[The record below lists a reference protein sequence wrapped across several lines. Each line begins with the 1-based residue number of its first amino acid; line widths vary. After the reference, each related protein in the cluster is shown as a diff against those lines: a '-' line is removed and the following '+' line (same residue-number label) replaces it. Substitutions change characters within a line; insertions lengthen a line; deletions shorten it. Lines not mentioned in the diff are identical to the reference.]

1 MARISTYNRDLE
13 VSDYDAWIGTDSPT
27 RATKQFTAKAVAEYL
42 NIKGKISISAQMVFY
57 YWTANSA
64 NTLTPGA
71 GDFYGPSIGTPMA
84 SITTMQLYKSD
95 KSGQDVVAF
104 MEYIVG
110 NNILI
115 SKQND
120 ISVFGH
126 FKIDSYTINNPDDDF
141 YTLNLTN
148 LAGNGNL
155 TELLHYDFALF
166 TLPTQ
171 GGTPTFI
178 FNQAVAATTWNVN
191 HNLAKF
197 PSVTVIDTANTVVN
211 GEYEYIDNNNI
222 TLKFSAAFAGKA
234 YLN

>member
-84 SITTMQLYKSD
+84 SITTMQVYKSD

-155 TELLHYDFALF
+155 TELLYYDFAVFALPSKAVHDF
-166 TLPTQ
+166 TFTQPTPSVEWTIQ
-171 GGTPTFI
+171 
-178 FNQAVAATTWNVN
+178 
-191 HNLAKF
+191 HNMDKF
-197 PSVTVIDTANTVVN
+197 PSVSVVN
-211 GEYEYIDNNNI
+211 NNNI
-222 TLKFSAAFAGKA
+222 LMYGNTTYVDTNNLIITFTAGFSGKA

>member
-84 SITTMQLYKSD
+84 SITTMQVYKSD

-126 FKIDSYTINNPDDDF
+126 FRIDGYTINDPDDDF

-148 LAGNGNL
+148 IAGNGNL
-155 TELLHYDFALF
+155 TELLHYDFAVF
-166 TLPTQ
+166 TLPSQ
-171 GGTPTFI
+171 GTPTFI
-178 FNQAVAATTWNVN
+178 FTQAVADTVWNVN
-191 HNLAKF
+191 HNLGKF
-197 PSVTVIDTANTVVN
+197 PSISVVDTANTVVT
-211 GEYEYIDNNNI
+211 GQYEYTDNNNVII
-222 TLKFSAAFAGKA
+222 TFSAGFAGKA

>member
-84 SITTMQLYKSD
+84 SITTMQVYKSD

-155 TELLHYDFALF
+155 TELLYYDFAVFALPSKAVHDF
-166 TLPTQ
+166 TFTQPTPSVEWTIQ
-171 GGTPTFI
+171 
-178 FNQAVAATTWNVN
+178 
-191 HNLAKF
+191 HNMDKF
-197 PSVTVIDTANTVVN
+197 PSVSVVN
-211 GEYEYIDNNNI
+211 NNNI
-222 TLKFSAAFAGKA
+222 LMYGNTTYVDTNNLIINFTAGFSGKA